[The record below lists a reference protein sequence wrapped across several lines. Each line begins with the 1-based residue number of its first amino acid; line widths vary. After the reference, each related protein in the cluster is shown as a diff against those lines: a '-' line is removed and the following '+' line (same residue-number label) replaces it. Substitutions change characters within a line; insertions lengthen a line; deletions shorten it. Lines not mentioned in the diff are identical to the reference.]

1 MAKKKKKKSI
11 LSKILDGIIPAQ
23 PFGNFFEQLRKNIQ
37 EDTYNDKGQVNYPK
51 LFVYILTALI
61 VFLRLIGFISNED
74 ILIITQSISQVVT

>member
-11 LSKILDGIIPAQ
+11 LSNILDGIIPAL